1 MVTVD
6 STSTRN
12 EIVWEKPTV
21 TNIDSFRIYRNI
33 IGVYTW
39 VGSVS
44 YASESY
50 FVDTTNGVNPNT
62 TSYRYQVTTLDVCGN
77 ESAMSSYHET
87 IHVQTTDN
95 GSTVDLLWD
104 NYEGFNFS
112 HYRILRDTTGL
123 GGSNWIAIDSVT
135 NNNFTFTDIDPS
147 IGNSEYIIEV
157 VPLDVCIANKIK
169 TYNSSKSNTSSIGV
183 TTNLS
188 ATTSSTDAT
197 FGGCDGTVTVTVS
210 GGVTPYTYLWDG
222 SAGFQATATAVG
234 LCAGTYFVTVT
245 DASGDTLVASETV
258 NESSGTT
265 LTAITSSTDANAG
278 LCDGTAT
285 VTATGGTPPYTYQW
299 DGNTGNQTGATATN
313 LCSGTYSV
321 TVIDSLGNQTVVFVT
336 VGTIPG
342 ILEIVEGGHAILVY
356 PNPYSGETQISYSL
370 NKDAHVL
377 IEVHNVLG
385 EVIAVLANEE
395 QLSGGYKY
403 YFGAV
408 GKGYANG
415 VYLVKLR
422 VNEETFIRRMV
433 ELK

>member
-1 MVTVD
+1 M
-6 STSTRN
+6 
-12 EIVWEKPTV
+12 
-21 TNIDSFRIYRNI
+21 
-33 IGVYTW
+33 
-39 VGSVS
+39 
-44 YASESY
+44 
-50 FVDTTNGVNPNT
+50 
-62 TSYRYQVTTLDVCGN
+62 
-77 ESAMSSYHET
+77 
-87 IHVQTTDN
+87 
-95 GSTVDLLWD
+95 
-104 NYEGFNFS
+104 
-112 HYRILRDTTGL
+112 
-123 GGSNWIAIDSVT
+123 
-135 NNNFTFTDIDPS
+135 
-147 IGNSEYIIEV
+147 
-157 VPLDVCIANKIK
+157 
-169 TYNSSKSNTSSIGV
+169 
-183 TTNLS
+183 S

-197 FGGCDGTVTVTVS
+197 FGGCDGTATVTVS

-222 SAGFQATATAVG
+222 SAGFQATITAVG
-234 LCAGTYFVTVT
+234 LCAGTYYVTVT
-245 DASGDTLVASETV
+245 DANGDTLVTSEMV
-258 NESSGTT
+258 NESSGTS
-265 LTAITSSTDANAG
+265 LTATTSSTDANAG

-321 TVIDSLGNQTVVFVT
+321 TVIDSLGNQTIVFVT
-336 VGTIPG
+336 VGTIPS

-395 QLSGGYKY
+395 QLSGVHQY

-415 VYLVKLR
+415 VYLVKLT
-422 VNEETFIRRMV
+422 VNGESYVKRIV